1 VFIQDGTPFRGS
13 GPFQQQQPAS
23 RTANQ
28 DPVELLSLTSSAPES
43 KPAND
48 PVGPKQKQPTPSQD
62 PAPPPTPAPGQN
74 LRAIPVLDEQQP
86 LTVED
91 KQELER
97 YGNRLRQRVGALLT
111 PPAGSMSPEVKQAR
125 DYVRNLVQELA
136 GDELEKAGLH
146 VVVNLYSSEQI
157 NAFALKDPSLQQPG
171 LLRRLAGEAV
181 DGRPIYEVGVNLG
194 TLRHFEYKEELAF
207 ILGHELTHILK
218 GHTEEVAP
226 EDNERLKRWVSSQA
240 HEVVAD
246 AGGIEK
252 MVRAGYDPEGALSA
266 LERLHQSDGTQQ
278 DNLVLQ
284 IFQALRAGASSH
296 HHEGVR
302 LSAAQAQVEH
312 LRRTEAA
319 ALPGGGL
326 TPLPQFDLGDPTRI
340 PVPRKEF
347 EKVAREVADMAE
359 AMLDPKKRVARYG
372 EFGSYYYLPPDGALD
387 PELSWRNDNQ
397 LRSEVFMQAVR
408 RLDRAGAAGQD
419 KVDAALHLYEAM
431 HTQWIGGLDLNEE
444 HSRELL
450 SFLTRHSAG
459 AGGWKASGLLAGL
472 KTEHE
477 GKPVFMH
484 ADFAVDV
491 LSSRA
496 FQRIFPQLAE
506 RSPEWRALAEQVPE
520 MMRMDKA
527 TGELAAGE
535 NFWRQIGAA
544 LDPWNQTS
552 ERKNS
557 LVAGLERIAS
567 EPAEQSR
574 AESWKF
580 AQGLNRLLRD
590 PGPGTESIRKALH
603 PMTDRFCKWREHEV
617 LQVLDGPP
625 YSRQQEIGFTL
636 AALEDSHGKF
646 PVGEDLRT
654 KLAPLLLGFAR
665 FANKEK
671 DLVLGPYQPS
681 LAFGAQPFLANLLV
695 DLLVS
700 PQTSAA
706 DRKELFRFLV
716 DHLPHDSSASREGA
730 RAEPFRRLKG
740 YLSGLSREEVL
751 EMVATDRT
759 AQSSRMLGRA
769 LALNPGMLGTA
780 MLGRIARHKHLES
793 DQIGVVAASRHREQN
808 LRLSIL
814 GLLGYDRESS
824 QQRAQEFKFS
834 DLQSMTGSL
843 ADLRLRSQAM
853 RTMEKASQGSH
864 VGMDCAVFMMD
875 ILCASQREAPDAG
888 AWYQAFSR
896 IVDSNPLVL
905 DGRSAYRDK
914 LESYLLPH
922 LESLPPTELQEWLLR
937 PHVLGTL
944 KAENAAGLLARLA
957 DGQPHRDIAPLAE
970 RVQAL
975 DGAFELQ
982 AKHPL
987 IYQIFKEQLSEQA
1000 RLQPGQLD
1008 QVFPPREGSLE
1019 QAAESHA
1026 GHLRGLSAMVA
1037 AVRSRQTEEQLHFLD
1052 YLLGRRDDMPL
1063 FVEELQRALEARLG
1077 GAAENVS
1084 LVEVVRN
1091 GRSQMSRAE
1100 PMARLLVTNSFL
1112 AGPSS
1117 ILATEQGQGKLL
1129 DHLLAKVRPERQ
1141 QLARN
1146 LAEVLLESH
1155 GRSESLAVA
1164 FVLSQSAPGGKGE
1177 LDEAA
1182 ILNSLFDAYGVPG
1195 IKFKQYLAF
1204 TSDFAEF
1211 RSAFESSQDAAMP
1224 LNYYQCIRLLEKRF
1238 DGQWPQAL
1246 EVEKLLGSGSVNLAL
1261 SYEDKTTG
1269 ETGVAS
1275 VARESVDVASEYDFQ
1290 RLDRLLGLLTRT
1302 PEQEEK
1308 YGFLKGLA
1316 QVIRKSV
1323 TLEFDK
1329 DAAFGMQQQVQP
1341 LYNRQVNGW
1350 NVRTVEAFS
1359 QEHQTIFMQK
1369 APGQTA
1375 RKVLQSDP
1383 HTYRSAMGALA
1394 QVEMDVL
1401 LGVDASGSARPVP
1414 LHANPD
1420 FHDGQVLIDP
1430 ETRTVTLL
1438 DFGQAVPLSNAE
1450 RDYGLEL
1457 LEILGGAV
1465 AAEKGAQRLN
1475 QRAPQGA
1482 EPLRPEELTA
1492 LLERGEPMDAFV
1504 RLLGL
1509 MERKGNPVPLGTV
1522 HWVLAVNRQRAL
1534 GVKIGKPVDRALK
1547 GLVLTRR
1554 LGGSLESYNRVRQAG
1569 RQLQQL
1575 AGSLI
1580 PGPLGRQFGLAS

>member
-1 VFIQDGTPFRGS
+1 MFIQDGTPLRGS
-13 GPFQQQQPAS
+13 GPFQQQPAS
-23 RTANQ
+23 RTASQ
-28 DPVELLSLTSSAPES
+28 DPVELLSLTSSVSES

-62 PAPPPTPAPGQN
+62 PAPPPTPTSAPSQTI
-74 LRAIPVLDEQQP
+74 AMLDEQQP
-86 LTVED
+86 LTVEE
-91 KQELER
+91 KRELEQ
-97 YGNRLRQRVGALLT
+97 YGNRLRQRVGPLLT
-111 PPAGSMSPEVKQAR
+111 PPAGSLSPEVKQAR

-146 VVVNLYSSEQI
+146 VVVNLYSSEQL

-194 TLRHFEYKEELAF
+194 TLRQLDFKEELAF

-218 GHTEEVAP
+218 GHTEEKAP
-226 EDNERLKRWVSSQA
+226 EVDERLKRWVSSQA

-266 LERLHQSDGTQQ
+266 LERLHQGNGAEQ
-278 DNLVLQ
+278 DDLVLQ
-284 IFQALRAGASSH
+284 LYRALRAGASSH

-359 AMLDPKKRVARYG
+359 AMLDPGKRVARYG

-408 RLDRAGAAGQD
+408 RLDQAGAKGQD
-419 KVDAALHLYEAM
+419 KVDVALHLYEAM

-450 SFLTRHSAG
+450 SFLTRHSTG

-506 RSPEWRALAEQVPE
+506 RSPEWRALGEQVPE
-520 MMRMDKA
+520 MLRMDNS

-535 NFWRQIGAA
+535 NFWHQIGAA

-552 ERKNS
+552 ELGKNS

-567 EPAEQSR
+567 EPAERSR

-580 AQGLNRLLRD
+580 VQGLNRLLG
-590 PGPGTESIRKALH
+590 GPGAESIRKALH
-603 PMTDRFCKWREHEV
+603 PMTDRFCKWREREV
-617 LQVLDGPP
+617 LEVLDGPP
-625 YSRQQEIGFTL
+625 YSRQAEIGETL
-636 AALEDSHGKF
+636 AALEDSHQKF
-646 PVGEDLRT
+646 PIGEDLRT

-665 FANKEK
+665 HANQER
-671 DLVLGPYQPS
+671 DLLLGRYQPS
-681 LAFGAQPFLANLLV
+681 LSLGHQPFLANLLV
-695 DLLVS
+695 DLLQS
-700 PQTSAA
+700 PETSPG
-706 DRKELFRFLV
+706 DRKQLFRFLV
-716 DHLPHDSSASREGA
+716 DHLPHDSSASRDGA

-759 AQSSRMLGRA
+759 ARSSRMLGRA
-769 LALNPGMLGTA
+769 LALNPSMLDTA
-780 MLGRIARHKHLES
+780 MLGRIARHKNLER
-793 DQIGVVAASRHREQN
+793 DQVDVVAASRHREQN

-853 RTMEKASQGSH
+853 RTMEKATQGAH

-875 ILCASQREAPDAG
+875 ILCASQKQAPDAG

-896 IVDSNPLVL
+896 IVESNPLVL
-905 DGRSAYRDK
+905 DGRSAYRDE

-922 LESLPPTELQEWLLR
+922 LESLPPGELQEWLLR
-937 PHVLGTL
+937 PHVLGML
-944 KAENAAGLLARLA
+944 KAESAAGLLVRLA
-957 DGQPHRDIAPLAE
+957 DGQPHQDIAPLAE

-982 AKHPL
+982 SKHPL
-987 IYQIFKEQLSEQA
+987 IHQIFKEQLSEQA

-1019 QAAESHA
+1019 HAAESHA

-1129 DHLLAKVRPERQ
+1129 DHLLARVRPERQ

-1164 FVLSQSAPGGKGE
+1164 FVLSQPAPGGKGE
-1177 LDEAA
+1177 LDEAS

-1261 SYEDKTTG
+1261 SYEDRATG

-1316 QVIRKSV
+1316 RVIRKSV

-1465 AAEKGAQRLN
+1465 PAENGAQRLN
-1475 QRAPQGA
+1475 QRAPQSA

-1534 GVKIGKPVDRALK
+1534 GAKIGKPVDRALK

-1569 RQLQQL
+1569 RQLEQL

-1580 PGPLGRQFGLAS
+1580 PGPLGRRFGLAS